1 MTVRNTP
8 KIVEEITHVRT
19 GPWAV
24 NYLSSDFATLNYEL
38 QAAPTRTNSATYIT
52 HVTMGL
58 VETASQGYVIDCK
71 LRLFDGVGDTVFG
84 PIQLNADGQT
94 TFSKDFTKPLKIT
107 DNKALDLLG
116 TSVRKGTGY
125 YTACFVFIEGYTGDA
140 PIG

>member
-1 MTVRNTP
+1 MAETNTP

-24 NYLSSDFATLNYEL
+24 NFLSSDFAHLNHEL
-38 QAAPTRTNSATYIT
+38 KAAPTRPNSATYLT

-71 LRLFDGVGDTVFG
+71 LLLNDGIGEEVFG
-84 PIQLNADGQT
+84 PIQLTARGQS

-107 DNKALDLLG
+107 DNKALDLTG
-116 TSVRKGTGY
+116 TSAGKGSGY

-140 PIG
+140 PIT